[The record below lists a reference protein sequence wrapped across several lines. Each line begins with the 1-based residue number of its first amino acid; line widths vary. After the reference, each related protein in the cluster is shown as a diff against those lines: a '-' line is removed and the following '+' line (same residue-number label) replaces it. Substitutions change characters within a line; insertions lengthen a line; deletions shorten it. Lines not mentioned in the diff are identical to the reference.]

1 MQQDMALEERD
12 KALEWIEAAVVAK
25 VAKPGA
31 EPPKPAKPVREI
43 RAADLSKKAY
53 LENEQDVET
62 YVGELKQQL
71 LAALA
76 GNNRVRVR

>member
-12 KALEWIEAAVVAK
+12 KALEWIEAAAAK
-25 VAKPGA
+25 AAQPGA

-43 RAADLSKKAY
+43 RAADLAKKTY